1 MSVLRSGIKLT
12 LFVVLSLF
20 LTLVVTNTVTRP
32 INQATVTYRALFT
45 DASGLRPGDDV
56 DISGVRVGRV
66 TGEKLAGPAGT
77 CGNGQHYPDDA
88 LVTFEIDK
96 TQRFTTA
103 ASANIRY
110 EDLLGAR
117 FLAIEQAKPSPQ
129 QMATGSTFCPS
140 NTSPALSL
148 TELFDGFEPL
158 FNALTPKQA
167 NQLASDVVAVFQG
180 EGGGITALLT
190 NIATLTKNLS
200 DRDGLIGQVID
211 NLDVVIGGVAQHSG
225 DLATLIN
232 ELQSLTSGLSA
243 DRHQIADSLNGL
255 NDVATSLNGL
265 ISKGEPVL
273 HHDIGDLY
281 LVAGTLVKNQKT
293 LQAAVQA
300 LPKGAAAFTRALGYG
315 SWLNGYICSLGVQSG
330 KLIVPVK
337 VGGKTLHSAVC
348 PG

>member
-1 MSVLRSGIKLT
+1 MSVLRPGIKLAI
-12 LFVVLSLF
+12 FVVVSLL
-20 LTLVVTNTVTRP
+20 LTLIVTNTVTRP
-32 INQATVTYRALFT
+32 INHATFTYRALFT

-66 TGEKLAGPAGT
+66 TGEKLAGAAGT
-77 CGNGQHYPDDA
+77 CGNGQHYPNDA
-88 LVTFEIDK
+88 LVTFEIETD
-96 TQRFTTA
+96 QRFTTA
-103 ASANIRY
+103 ATANIRY

-117 FLAIEQAKPSPQ
+117 FMAIDQTKPSAQ
-129 QMATGSTFCPS
+129 QMASGATFCPS

-148 TELFDGFEPL
+148 TALFDGFQPL
-158 FNALTPKQA
+158 FSALTPAQA
-167 NQLASDVVAVFQG
+167 NQLASDVIAVFQG
-180 EGGGITALLT
+180 EGGGITSLLT
-190 NIATLTKNLS
+190 NVATLTKNLA
-200 DRDGLIGQVID
+200 DRDALIGQVID

-232 ELQSLTSGLSA
+232 QLQSLTSGLSA
-243 DRHQIADSLNGL
+243 DRHQIAGSLNGL

-265 ISKGEPVL
+265 IDKGEPVL

-281 LVAGTLVKNQKT
+281 LVAGTLVKDQRT
-293 LQAAVQA
+293 LQAAVHA
-300 LPKGAAAFTRALGYG
+300 LPKGAAAFDRGLGYG

-330 KLIVPVK
+330 KLIIPVK